1 MRSSIIVIPFLLFFL
16 PNVIDKPAADTE
28 KAWEKYSVSKV
39 LKALGDDSYWEI
51 DESIKGVSAQKGYEL
66 FHTGFITSERGTKKR
81 KQSKHFVCTS
91 CHNVVKEELDLTKA
105 DPEKRLEYTYAN
117 DLPFLQGTTM
127 YGAVSRRLFYNDDYE
142 KKYGDL
148 VFAARENI
156 REAIQLCAVE
166 CAQGRK
172 LADWEIESLLAYL
185 WTIDLKISDLQLSS
199 DELTSLQA
207 SLDGEITDN
216 GPIIET
222 IKSKYLDGSPAH
234 FSDPNIDRA
243 LYGMQAGNADNG
255 QKIYE
260 SSCLHC
266 HKNQRYSYFNLD
278 TTQMSLRY
286 LKNRINKYN
295 DFSIYQVVRYGVHSI
310 PGRKSYMPHYPLEK
324 MSQQQLLDLRAY
336 IEQKG

>member
-1 MRSSIIVIPFLLFFL
+1 MRTSIIAIPIILFLL
-16 PNVIDKPAADTE
+16 PNMINKQEAAE
-28 KAWEKYSVSKV
+28 KEWEKYSVSKV
-39 LKALGDDSYWEI
+39 LKALGDEAYWEI
-51 DESIKGVSAQKGYEL
+51 DESISGVSAQKGHDL
-66 FHTGFITSERGTKKR
+66 FHTGFITSERGNKKR
-81 KQSKHFVCTS
+81 KQSKHFVCSS
-91 CHNVVKEELDLTKA
+91 CHNVVKEELDLTQA
-105 DPEKRLEYTYAN
+105 NPDKRLEYTYAN
-117 DLPFLQGTTM
+117 GLPFLQGTTM

-148 VFAARENI
+148 VFKARENI

-185 WTIDLKISDLQLSS
+185 WTIDLKIADLQLNGE
-199 DELTSLQA
+199 ELEELA
-207 SLDGEITDN
+207 KGLNGEDVDN
-216 GPIIET
+216 AALIEN
-222 IKSKYLDGSPAH
+222 IKSKYLAGSPAH

-243 LYGMQAGNADNG
+243 LYGMQEGNADNG
-255 QKIYE
+255 KKIYD

-278 TTQMSLRY
+278 STQMSLRY

-310 PGRKSYMPHYPLEK
+310 PGRRSYMPHYPVEK

-336 IEQKG
+336 IEEKG